1 MVGIS
6 SVIQGRVIKI
16 SRRVLLLLSLFGCS
30 ALIKETYVD
39 INWWKV
45 CMCFVS
51 LAKVTPFSRIP
62 LPALITLSGGHRRCF
77 IWDEGGRKAAD
88 SSHPRELSEGT
99 GRCWTSCF
107 PCRKQVAGRPA
118 VTTGHGR
125 SSSASA
131 APGRGLSLAGWPGV
145 PACSVNTASLTLETW
160 R

>member
-6 SVIQGRVIKI
+6 SVIQGRVVKM

-39 INWWKV
+39 INRWKV

-62 LPALITLSGGHRRCF
+62 LPALFSLSGGHRRCF
-77 IWDEGGRKAAD
+77 MWDEGGRKAAD
-88 SSHPRELSEGT
+88 SCHPRE
-99 GRCWTSCF
+99 RCWTARF
-107 PCRKQVAGRPA
+107 PCRNQAAGRPA
-118 VTTGHGR
+118 VTTGHR
-125 SSSASA
+125 RPSSAST

-145 PACSVNTASLTLETW
+145 LACSVNTAPLTLETW